1 MASSCGGLS
10 TEVREAA
17 DYTFRILS
25 RWRTFRYLSDRSQL
39 DNFRI
44 RPYVQ
49 NRALQLSADK
59 QPLEVAARNPVWVV
73 TQRRNLARPVLIR
86 QELLSNFLRS
96 FRFADRSPRIVV
108 RWRRVEVSG
117 LIERCYS
124 ATAVGKLAAL
134 RLP

>member
-1 MASSCGGLS
+1 MVGAIAIKDRIDGEVSHPDGAIVVGCLQPFECVFVAVQRCVDLS
-10 TEVREAA
+10 QSVG
-17 DYTFRILS
+17 
-25 RWRTFRYLSDRSQL
+25 
-39 DNFRI
+39 
-44 RPYVQ
+44 
-49 NRALQLSADK
+49 
-59 QPLEVAARNPVWVV
+59 RNV
-73 TQRRNLARPVLIR
+73 TLPPPVLIR